1 MRQLRILVKTSASA
15 PRVENSTEYD
25 YLVSVKEPPIDGKA
39 NQAIIKLISEYINIP
54 KSLISIKSGASSKIK
69 TIIVND

>member
-1 MRQLRILVKTSASA
+1 MRQLRILVKTSASV

-39 NQAIIKLISEYINIP
+39 NQAIIKLISEYLNIP

-69 TIIVND
+69 TIIIND